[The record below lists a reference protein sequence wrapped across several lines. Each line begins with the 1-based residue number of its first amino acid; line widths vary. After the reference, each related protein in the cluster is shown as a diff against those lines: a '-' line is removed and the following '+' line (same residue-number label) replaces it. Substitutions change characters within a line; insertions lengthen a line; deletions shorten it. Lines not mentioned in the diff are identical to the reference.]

1 MLCCVCVHRQVPD
14 RDPVAGAD
22 GPAGGERV
30 GQPALPGGSRLY
42 PLGPGPTFRGGG
54 SALRCHGRGE
64 RAGLD

>member
-1 MLCCVCVHRQVPD
+1 M
-14 RDPVAGAD
+14 AGSD